1 MAAFIQDLQATFDAT
16 VRAVRASD
24 PVSSLFQSDGPVK
37 HFKPSDAHY
46 IIGDFIGVVG
56 ASSDPASSRRTCAT
70 AGFCPPRCSSVRLP
84 TTRGDRKISTTADEF
99 TDE

>member
-1 MAAFIQDLQATFDAT
+1 MHIVAGASAAEMAAFIQDLQATFDAT

-37 HFKPSDAHY
+37 HLKPSDAHY

-56 ASSDPASSRRTCAT
+56 AS
-70 AGFCPPRCSSVRLP
+70 PPS
-84 TTRGDRKISTTADEF
+84 
-99 TDE
+99 